1 MITIQNII
9 PAHIFTL
16 VINILTGVGISLS
29 VIYIM
34 HAGIQYIVSMGDQEK
49 TKKARRALVNSIIGL
64 IIVLSSITL
73 VYVIGNTLGVDV
85 SFDQLRSI
93 VPF

>member
-1 MITIQNII
+1 MLNII

-16 VINILTGVGISLS
+16 AINVLTGVGISLS
-29 VIYIM
+29 VIFIM
-34 HAGIQYIVSMGDQEK
+34 HSGILYIVSMGDEKK
-49 TKKARRALVNSIIGL
+49 TKKARQALVNSIIGL
-64 IIVLSSITL
+64 IIVLSSVTI

-85 SFDQLRSI
+85 SFDLLKSI